1 MITKEHYRYG
11 AFILACILVVIG
23 LYGCG
28 NSEEKVAAKTGP
40 ALEKYVDDYKKS
52 MGIKGELEET
62 DDKEYSLAINEDVF
76 LFVQVDDKEN
86 VTSSYVAGTLEAA
99 GTKELETAQ
108 KALIHSYD
116 ADLAEKDIYDVMNK
130 MGIDDTTDK
139 KTNTESIDGARLTY
153 AVDSSVILKAEYK

>member
-1 MITKEHYRYG
+1 MKK
-11 AFILACILVVIG
+11 LVFWIG
-23 LYGCG
+23 GLLLVLTSLTLSACG
-28 NSEEKVAAKTGP
+28 NEEKAEAKTGP

-52 MGIKGELEET
+52 LGIKGELKET

-76 LFVQVDDKEN
+76 LFLQVDDKEN
-86 VTSSYVAGTLEAA
+86 VTSSYVAGTLEAV

-130 MGIDDTTDK
+130 LGIDDTTDK

-153 AVDSSVILKAEYK
+153 SVDSSVILKSEYK